1 MNKPIAKIPNAS
13 ITSNAQV
20 NSARIGLS
28 VVVPCF
34 NEEENLGELWRRV
47 TEVCKETCGQDYEFV
62 LVDDGSKDKTWDI
75 IQKLTEDDDNVVGV
89 RLSRNHGHQLAL
101 SAGLENCSGNRILVI
116 DADLQDPPELLPKM
130 MEMMDSGI
138 DVVYGQRTDRAGET
152 FFKRVSAKIFYRLLD
167 SLVDIKIPLDTGD
180 FRLMSRRV
188 LEGLIAMPEQ
198 HRFIRGMVS
207 WLGFRQ
213 EPLYYDR
220 QERFAGETKYP
231 LSKMLRFA
239 IDAITSFSVKPLRIA
254 SAFGVIFGI
263 LGVAGLVYSM
273 TSWLRGDVVAGWTSV
288 IVTVLILGSV
298 QLFVIGVFGEY
309 LGRLFIESKN
319 RPMFI
324 IDEVI
329 GDRVSADEND
339 T

>member
-1 MNKPIAKIPNAS
+1 MNNPIAKIS
-13 ITSNAQV
+13 KTSVVSDEPIAAKRV
-20 NSARIGLS
+20 ALS

-34 NEEENLGELWRRV
+34 NEEDNLGELWRRV
-47 TEVCKETCGQDYEFV
+47 TAVCEESCGRDYEFV
-62 LVDDGSKDKTWDI
+62 LVDDGSTDKTWAT

-101 SAGLENCSGNRILVI
+101 SAGLENCSGERILII
-116 DADLQDPPELLPKM
+116 DADLQDPPELLP
-130 MEMMDSGI
+130 EMMSMMDTGI
-138 DVVYGQRTDRAGET
+138 DVVYGQRADRAGET
-152 FFKRVSAKIFYRLLD
+152 WFKRVSAKLFYRVLD

-180 FRLMSRRV
+180 FRLMTRRV

-198 HRFIRGMVS
+198 HRFVRGMVS
-207 WLGFRQ
+207 WLGYRQ
-213 EPLYYDR
+213 EPLFYDR
-220 QERFAGETKYP
+220 HERFSGETKYP
-231 LSKMLRFA
+231 LSKMARFA

-254 SAFGVIFGI
+254 SAFGVLFGI
-263 LGVAGLVYSM
+263 LGVAGLIYSM
-273 TSWLRGDVVAGWTSV
+273 TSWLSGDVVPGWTSV

-309 LGRLFIESKN
+309 LGRLFIESKS

-329 GDRVSADEND
+329 GERASEEDE

>member
-1 MNKPIAKIPNAS
+1 MPIAKITKSS
-13 ITSNAQV
+13 IKSDIQPGP
-20 NSARIGLS
+20 ARVALS

-34 NEEENLGELWRRV
+34 NEEDNLRELWRRV
-47 TEVCKETCGQDYEFV
+47 TDVCTETCDRDYEIV
-62 LVDDGSKDKTWDI
+62 LVDDGSKDKTWELI
-75 IQKLTEDDDNVVGV
+75 HELTEEDDNVLGV

-101 SAGLENCSGNRILVI
+101 SAGLENCSGKRILII

-138 DVVYGQRTDRAGET
+138 DVVYGQRADRAGET
-152 FFKRVSAKIFYRLLD
+152 YFKRTSAKIFYRLLD

-198 HRFIRGMVS
+198 HRFVRGMVS

-213 EPLYYDR
+213 EPLVYDR

-231 LSKMLRFA
+231 LSKMARFA

-254 SAFGVIFGI
+254 SAFGVLFGV
-263 LGVAGLVYSM
+263 LGLAGLVYSM
-273 TSWLRGDVVAGWTSV
+273 TSWLRGDVVPGWTSV

-329 GDRVSADEND
+329 GNRVSKKNNSQ
-339 T
+339 

>member
-1 MNKPIAKIPNAS
+1 MNNPVSKISTTADVSKVTANH
-13 ITSNAQV
+13 
-20 NSARIGLS
+20 ARAGLS

-34 NEEENLGELWRRV
+34 NEEDNLGELWRRV
-47 TEVCKETCGQDYEFV
+47 TEVCKATCGHDYEFV
-62 LVDDGSKDKTWDI
+62 LVDDGSKDKTWEI

-101 SAGLENCSGNRILVI
+101 SAGLENCSGKRILVI

-130 MEMMDSGI
+130 MEMMDTGI
-138 DVVYGQRTDRAGET
+138 DVVYGQRKDRAGET
-152 FFKRVSAKIFYRLLD
+152 FFKRVTAKMFYRLLD
-167 SLVDIKIPLDTGD
+167 NLVDIKIPLDTGD

-188 LEGLIAMPEQ
+188 LEGLISMPEQ
-198 HRFIRGMVS
+198 HRFVRGMVS

-213 EPLYYDR
+213 EPLYYNRD
-220 QERFAGETKYP
+220 ERFAGETKYP
-231 LSKMLRFA
+231 LSKMAKFA
-239 IDAITSFSVKPLRIA
+239 IDAITSFSVKPLRVA
-254 SAFGVIFGI
+254 SAFGVIFGV
-263 LGVAGLVYSM
+263 LGVAGLIYSM
-273 TSWLRGDVVAGWTSV
+273 TSWLSGDVVPGWTSV

-329 GDRVSADEND
+329 GDRVSNESEE
-339 T
+339 